1 MNELIVSAKTAEF
14 VNNYTIAAMLG
25 NREKMRK
32 WALASL
38 VMLRQESRVAHAK
51 AESLWS
57 ELRATKRDMKKMAQ
71 KGVTFPLGEQRIK
84 KLSEDASAA
93 QKLLAHVG
101 EEMSLMLDLWQQA
114 GATFEDLC
122 NLCNRDPAQVRREL
136 GPKELDV
143 RPDASFSKLST
154 AFNLDYKDPRNSGW
168 LEDCIDAPLT
178 HALKAYMTDLML
190 HTEAGKKAAH
200 EAMNAVFPEI
210 MENALRMVTDADG
223 VRRLIDKD
231 GEIVATLDG
240 EEETL

>member
-1 MNELIVSAKTAEF
+1 MNELIIGAKTAEY
-14 VNNYTIAAMLG
+14 VNHYTIAAMLG

-84 KLSEDASAA
+84 KLDEDASTA
-93 QKLLAHVG
+93 QRLLAHVG

-122 NLCNRDPAQVRREL
+122 NLCNRDPAQVR
-136 GPKELDV
+136 KELLESESID
-143 RPDASFSKLST
+143 DSFAGL
-154 AFNLDYKDPRNSGW
+154 AMVHNLDYKDPRNTGW
-168 LEDCIDAPLT
+168 LEDYIDAPLT
-178 HALKAYMTDLML
+178 HALKAYMQDLML

-210 MENALRMVTDADG
+210 VENALRMVTDADG
-223 VRRLIDKD
+223 VRHMIDKD

-240 EEETL
+240 EEENKA